1 MITVIIISILSIGA
15 VSFWAGFK
23 IGYSKK
29 RKTISSAIDSWKANY
44 LYSNNFSRPGTFI
57 YHENDI
63 SWETDNT
70 FNKNTYDFRSNIDF
84 SELTWCNGGS
94 IDIIKEKM
102 KKALEI
108 EDYEKAAEYRD
119 LLKSLNKSSND

>member
-1 MITVIIISILSIGA
+1 MTTVIIISILLIGA

-23 IGYSKK
+23 IGYSKN
-29 RKTISSAIDSWKANY
+29 RKIISSAIDSWKANY
-44 LYSNNFSRPGTFI
+44 LYKNNFTQPGTFI

-63 SWETDNT
+63 SWETDTT

-84 SELTWCNGGS
+84 SELNWCNKGS

-119 LLKSLNKSSND
+119 LLKSLDKSDTN

>member
-1 MITVIIISILSIGA
+1 MTLPIIISILIIG
-15 VSFWAGFK
+15 VICFVAGFK

-29 RKTISSAIDSWKANY
+29 RKKISSAIDSWKANY
-44 LYSNNFSRPGTFI
+44 FYRNNFSRPGTFI

-63 SWETDNT
+63 SWETNNT
-70 FNKNTYDFRSNIDF
+70 FNENTYDFRSNIDF
-84 SELTWCNGGS
+84 SELTRCDKGS

-102 KKALEI
+102 KKALEL

-119 LLKSLNKSSND
+119 LLKSLDKSSND